1 MYFYVFFLSFQS
13 LLNVRV
19 KIHTYIY
26 MRNIFIR
33 LKVKVYLKYGLLIK
47 LALKRSVLTQGSRL
61 V

>member
-33 LKVKVYLKYGLLIK
+33 LIVKVYLKYGLLIK